1 MLFNSFAFL
10 VFALIVVPLFFILSH
25 KHRWKLLLVSSCLFY
40 MYLIPVYI
48 LVLFAVITIDYF
60 AAIQIEKAQE
70 KHKKKFLLLSLIGN
84 LGILFFFKYFN
95 FFIDNVNHLS
105 TTFPFIKSR
114 LQHLDIILPI
124 GLSFHTF
131 QAISYVVEV
140 YKGNQKPEKN
150 YGIYALYV
158 MFFPQLVAGPIERPQ
173 NMLHQF
179 HEEKKF
185 SFDAFF
191 SGLRL
196 ILWGL
201 FLKSVI
207 ADRLAIPV
215 DAVYNSYSQWHGL
228 AVLLATIFFAVQIY
242 CDFAG
247 YSYIAIGIARIMGF
261 SLMKNFNHPYFSRNI
276 EVFWKRWHISLS
288 SWFRDYVYIPLGG
301 NRVSKPVYIRNILIV
316 FILSGFWH
324 GANYTF
330 IAWGLYHALLILLLL
345 FISKQKFQLPNF
357 LSILVT
363 FFLVCIGWIFFRAE
377 NIHIA
382 KNMIVEIFHFSK
394 GYSRLYTNND
404 IHGLPGTF
412 LGLPFVNFLYSLCL
426 IPLFFYLE
434 NYISS
439 KKTNRFYTYPTYFK
453 WSIYYLAILSII
465 FLGVFDTRQFIY
477 FQF

>member
-1 MLFNSFAFL
+1 
-10 VFALIVVPLFFILSH
+10 
-25 KHRWKLLLVSSCLFY
+25 

-48 LVLFAVITIDYF
+48 LVLFTVITIDYF

-70 KHKKKFLLLSLIGN
+70 KHKKKYLLLSLLGN
-84 LGILFFFKYFN
+84 LGILLFFKYFN
-95 FFIDNVNHLS
+95 FFLDNVNHL
-105 TTFPFIKSR
+105 TTLLPFIKTR
-114 LQHLDIILPI
+114 LTHLNIILPI

-140 YKGNQKPEKN
+140 YKGNQKPEKK

-179 HEEKKF
+179 HEENKF
-185 SFDAFF
+185 SFDNFF

-215 DAVYNSYSQWHGL
+215 DIVYNSYSQWHGL
-228 AVLLATIFFAVQIY
+228 AIFIATIFFAIQIY

-261 SLMKNFNHPYFSRNI
+261 SLMKNFNLPYFSNNI
-276 EVFWKRWHISLS
+276 EVFWKKWHISLS
-288 SWFRDYVYIPLGG
+288 SWFKDYVYIPLGG
-301 NRVSKPVYIRNILIV
+301 NRVSKTVYIRNILIV

-330 IAWGLYHALLILLLL
+330 IAWGLYHAILVLSLL
-345 FISKQKFQLPNF
+345 FINKLKFQIPIF
-357 LSILVT
+357 LSILFT
-363 FFLVCIGWIFFRAE
+363 FFLVCLGWIFFRAE

-382 KNMIVEIFHFSK
+382 NNMILEIFHFGK
-394 GYSRLYTNND
+394 DYSSLHPRTAIYNLQS
-404 IHGLPGTF
+404 TF
-412 LGLPFVNFLYSLCL
+412 LGLPFSSFLYCFCL
-426 IPLFFYLE
+426 VLLFFCLE
-434 NYISS
+434 YFIYSQRINQ
-439 KKTNRFYTYPTYFK
+439 FYTYPTYIK
-453 WSIYYLAILSII
+453 WSVYYLGVLSII
-465 FLGVFDTRQFIY
+465 FLGVFETRQFIY

>member
-10 VFALIVVPLFFILSH
+10 IFALLVIPLFFLLAH
-25 KHRWKLLLVSSCLFY
+25 KHRWKLLWLSSCLFY
-40 MYLIPVYI
+40 MYLIPIYI

-60 AAIQIEKAQE
+60 AAIQIEKAE
-70 KHKKKFLLLSLIGN
+70 AKHKKKFLLLSLLGN

-95 FFIDNVNHLS
+95 FFADNINNIASIFPILKPRLS
-105 TTFPFIKSR
+105 
-114 LQHLDIILPI
+114 HLDIILPI

-140 YKGNQKPEKN
+140 YKGNQKAERN

-185 SFDAFF
+185 SFDNFF

-196 ILWGL
+196 VLWGL

-215 DAVYNSYSQWHGL
+215 DTVYNSYYQWHGL
-228 AVLLATIFFAVQIY
+228 AIFIATVLFAIQIY

-261 SLMKNFNHPYFSRNI
+261 SLMKNFNHPYFSNNI

-301 NRVSKPVYIRNILIV
+301 NRVNTITHIRNILIV
-316 FILSGFWH
+316 FVLSGFWH

-345 FISKQKFQLPNF
+345 FIGKQQFQLPKP
-357 LSILVT
+357 LSILIT
-363 FFLVCIGWIFFRAE
+363 FLLVCFGWIFFRAD
-377 NIHIA
+377 NIHTA
-382 KNMIVEIFHFSK
+382 KNMILEIFHFSK
-394 GYSRLYTNND
+394 SYYRLHTNND
-404 IHGLPGTF
+404 IHGLASTF
-412 LGLPFVNFLYSLCL
+412 LGLPLISFLYTICL
-426 IPLFFYLE
+426 VPIFFYLE
-434 NYISS
+434 HFIYS
-439 KKTNRFYTYPTYFK
+439 KKINRFYNYPTFFK
-453 WSIYYLAILSII
+453 WGIYYLAILSII

>member
-10 VFALIVVPLFFILSH
+10 VFALIVVPLFFLLSH

-70 KHKKKFLLLSLIGN
+70 NDKKKYLLLSLFGN

-95 FFIDNVNHLS
+95 FFIDNINHF
-105 TTFPFIKSR
+105 TTAIPFVKSR
-114 LQHLDIILPI
+114 IQHLDIILPI

-131 QAISYVVEV
+131 QAISYIVEV
-140 YKGNQKPEKN
+140 YKGNQKPERN

-185 SFDAFF
+185 SFDNFF

-228 AVLLATIFFAVQIY
+228 AILLATIFFAIQIY

-261 SLMKNFNHPYFSRNI
+261 SLMKNFNHPYFSKNI

-301 NRVSKPVYIRNILIV
+301 NRVSKTVYVRNILIV

-330 IAWGLYHALLILLLL
+330 IAWGLYHALLLLLLL
-345 FISKQKFQLPNF
+345 FISKQRFQLPNF
-357 LSILVT
+357 LSILIT
-363 FFLVCIGWIFFRAE
+363 FFLVSIGWIFFRAE

-412 LGLPFVNFLYSLCL
+412 LGLPFVNFIYSLCL

-439 KKTNRFYTYPTYFK
+439 KKTNRFYNYPIYFK

>member
-10 VFALIVVPLFFILSH
+10 VFALIVVPLFFLLPH
-25 KHRWKLLLVSSCLFY
+25 KHRWKLLLVSSCVFY
-40 MYLIPVYI
+40 IYLIPAYI
-48 LVLFAVITIDYF
+48 LVLFAVITIDFF
-60 AAIQIEKAQE
+60 AAIQIEKAPQE
-70 KHKKKFLLLSLIGN
+70 HKKKYLLISLAGN

-95 FFIDNVNHLS
+95 FFIDNVNTL
-105 TTFPFIKSR
+105 TNVLPFVKTR
-114 LQHLDIILPI
+114 LNHLDIILPI

-131 QAISYVVEV
+131 QAISYVIEV
-140 YKGNQKPEKN
+140 YKGKQKPEKS

-158 MFFPQLVAGPIERPQ
+158 LFFPQLVAGPIERPQ

-179 HEEKKF
+179 HEKKHF
-185 SFDAFF
+185 SFDNFF

-215 DAVYNSYSQWHGL
+215 DTVYNSYTQWHGL
-228 AVLLATIFFAVQIY
+228 AVFIATVFFAIQIY

-247 YSYIAIGIARIMGF
+247 YSYIAIGIARIIDF
-261 SLMKNFNHPYFSRNI
+261 KLMTNFKHPYLSKNI
-276 EVFWKRWHISLS
+276 TEFWKRWHISLS

-301 NRVSKPVYIRNILIV
+301 SKASKTKYIRNIAIV
-316 FILSGFWH
+316 FLLSGFWH

-330 IAWGLYHALLILLLL
+330 IAWGLFHALLIFLLM
-345 FISKQKFQLPNF
+345 FIDRFSLKIPSTF
-357 LSILVT
+357 SILIT
-363 FFLVCIGWIFFRAE
+363 FLCVCVGWIYFRAD
-377 NIHIA
+377 NIYAANKMIA
-382 KNMIVEIFHFSK
+382 EIFHFTK
-394 GYSRLYTNND
+394 GYTLLYTSND

-412 LGLPFVNFLYSLCL
+412 LGLPFFSFVYTLLL
-426 IPLFFYLE
+426 VPVFFYLE
-434 NYISS
+434 HFIASNKVKKFHNFPAYI
-439 KKTNRFYTYPTYFK
+439 K
-453 WSIYYLAILSII
+453 WGVYYVAILSII